1 VPTVRLEQAG
11 HSDLLR
17 DHAGAHD
24 PNSSNRGTR
33 DLPGCMQPI
42 QIFACPA
49 WASAPHQTRD
59 GGDAARS

>member
-24 PNSSNRGTR
+24 PNSSSEAHGEM
-33 DLPGCMQPI
+33 PG
-42 QIFACPA
+42 A
-49 WASAPHQTRD
+49 
-59 GGDAARS
+59 